1 MSGRIEVIGLGAGD
15 LEQLSLGIYRKL
27 TSHVGKVFVRTLDHP
42 VIPKLMDED
51 VSFQSF
57 DALYEA
63 SEQFETVYENITTTL
78 LGAAQNESVLYAV
91 PGHPML
97 AEKTVQ
103 LLLEQEQID
112 IDIIGGQ
119 SYLDDLFTTL
129 RIDPIDGFQF
139 IDGTAFQREELN
151 YRNHLIFCQVYD
163 AFIASEVKLTLLEDL
178 PPSYEVT
185 VVEAAGSKDERILH
199 VPLEELDRIIMF
211 SNLTSVYVPP
221 APDELLTHEFVSLR
235 TVIRTLRGENGCPW
249 DRKQTHES
257 LREYAIEE
265 VYELIDAINQ
275 EDDEAIIEE
284 LGDVLLQVL
293 LHSQIGE
300 DHGYF
305 TIDDVIKGIY
315 DKMVHRHPHVFGQSD
330 PDKSWDE
337 LKREEKP
344 VDHEALLLDDV
355 IMTGP
360 SLQTAYQLQK
370 KTAKVGFDW
379 DRVDDIWEKF
389 SEEKTEFQE
398 AVQQNDSFEMEN
410 EFGDILFVLAN
421 IAKYYKV
428 NPEVA
433 LAKANHKFVS
443 RFNEV
448 ERQADILGSKLSDL
462 SLAELDALW
471 DIAKQRE
478 RE

>member
-1 MSGRIEVIGLGAGD
+1 
-15 LEQLSLGIYRKL
+15 
-27 TSHVGKVFVRTLDHP
+27 
-42 VIPKLMDED
+42 
-51 VSFQSF
+51 
-57 DALYEA
+57 
-63 SEQFETVYENITTTL
+63 
-78 LGAAQNESVLYAV
+78 
-91 PGHPML
+91 ML

-129 RIDPIDGFQF
+129 RIDPIEGFQF
-139 IDGTAFQREELN
+139 MDGTAFGREELN

-163 AFIASEVKLTLLEDL
+163 AFIASDVKLTLLEDL

-185 VVEAAGSKDERILH
+185 VVEAAGSKDERILQ
-199 VPLEELDRIIMF
+199 VPLEELDRIIML

-221 APDELLTHEFVSLR
+221 VPDELLTHEFVSLR
-235 TVIRTLRGENGCPW
+235 AVIRTLRGENGCPW

-284 LGDVLLQVL
+284 LGDILLQVL

-305 TIDDVIKGIY
+305 TVDDVIKGIY
-315 DKMVHRHPHVFGQSD
+315 DKMIHRHPHVFGQSD
-330 PDKSWDE
+330 PNKSWDE
-337 LKREEKP
+337 LKREENP
-344 VDHEALLLDDV
+344 VDEETLLLDDV
-355 IMTGP
+355 IMNGP

-370 KTAKVGFDW
+370 KVAKVGFDW
-379 DRVDDIWEKF
+379 DHIEEMWEKF
-389 SEEKTEFQE
+389 FEEEKEFQE
-398 AVQQNDSFEMEN
+398 AIQQNDRFEMEN

-421 IAKYYKV
+421 IAKYYQV
-428 NPEVA
+428 NPEIA
-433 LAKANHKFVS
+433 LAKANQKFLG

-448 ERQADILGSKLSDL
+448 ERQAIAAGNALSDL
-462 SLAELDALW
+462 SFAELNVLW
-471 DIAKQRE
+471 NQAKEKE
-478 RE
+478 RD